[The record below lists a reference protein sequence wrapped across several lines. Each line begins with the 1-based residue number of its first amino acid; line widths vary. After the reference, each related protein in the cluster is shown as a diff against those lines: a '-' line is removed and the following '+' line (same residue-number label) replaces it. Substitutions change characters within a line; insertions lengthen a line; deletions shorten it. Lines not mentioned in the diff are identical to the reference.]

1 MTDSELFASW
11 KPEED
16 EELIKNI
23 YEMLL
28 RAWALGLTHSS
39 SDRRDDDDFAD
50 FSYDFESPY
59 DDAVREAMRRMNCTP
74 QQFEKLSAD
83 LRTQAFT
90 IGRLS
95 QIDMISK
102 VKEAYV
108 KQLKSSEVSVKKFI
122 EDALEITGKDI
133 GYSQYFD
140 LVFRTNLQKDY
151 NAAKAF
157 DIIND
162 PPQFLQF
169 VGIEDERQSDICR
182 ARSGVILP
190 ATDPWWDDNWPPL
203 HYNCR
208 STIREIMG
216 SEAEEIAKKLDVVK
230 AENKAINA
238 KGEAYSPSPSSTF
251 GKMPAKDN
259 TFWATTV
266 SQQNRIIEAGL
277 QSDLNA
283 FAKENL
289 AVDFKEKKNGY
300 VTLERTTGGIRYPE
314 KLQKEKEFKLNL
326 ETAEILADN
335 GFFVEMNAPYEIKN
349 NKSWDAWLNG
359 VDRVEF
365 KNPDSKSPTSRSLEK
380 LLLGGYDQ
388 AQTVVATL
396 TSKKQLEPLKEMI
409 RINVPSKSK
418 HRVIKQMFV
427 ILDGKMVQLSNW
439 ELLHPDLADSKL
451 DLLL

>member
-16 EELIKNI
+16 EELIKDI

-50 FSYDFESPY
+50 FSYDFSSPY

-157 DIIND
+157 DIVND

-169 VGIEDERQSDICR
+169 VGIEDDRQSDICR

-208 STIREIMG
+208 STVREIMG

-230 AENKAINA
+230 SENKAINA
-238 KGEAYSPSPSSTF
+238 KGDGYSPSPSSTF

-289 AVDFKEKKNGY
+289 AADFKEEKSGY
-300 VTLERTTGGIRYPE
+300 VTLERATGGVRYPE
-314 KLQKEKEFKLNL
+314 SAQREYEFNQNL
-326 ETAEILADN
+326 KTAEILADY
-335 GFFVEMNAPYEIKN
+335 GFFVELQNKN
-349 NKSWDAWLNG
+349 KARNNQSWDAWLNG
-359 VDRVEF
+359 TDKVEI
-365 KNPDSKSPTSRSLEK
+365 KNPISSKSSTLQHTV
-380 LLLGGYDQ
+380 LDGFDQ
-388 AQTVVATL
+388 AQSVAVTIL
-396 TSKKQLEPLKEMI
+396 NEEQMPALKKVISSDLSKKASN
-409 RINVPSKSK
+409 RI
-418 HRVIKQMFV
+418 IKQMFV
-427 ILDGKMVQLSNW
+427 IHDGKMAQLSNHD
-439 ELLHPDLADSKL
+439 LLYNFEEVERKL
-451 DLLL
+451 DALF

>member
-16 EELIKNI
+16 EDLIKNI

-50 FSYDFESPY
+50 FSYDFSSPY
-59 DDAVREAMRRMNCTP
+59 DNAVREAMRRMNCTP

-140 LVFRTNLQKDY
+140 IVFRTNLQKDY

-157 DIIND
+157 DIVND

-230 AENKAINA
+230 SENKAINA
-238 KGEAYSPSPSSTF
+238 KGDGYSPSPSSTF

-283 FAKENL
+283 FAEKNL
-289 AVDFKEKKNGY
+289 AADFKEEKSGY

-314 KLQKEKEFKLNL
+314 SAQREYEFNQNL
-326 ETAEILADN
+326 KTAEILADY
-335 GFFVEMNAPYEIKN
+335 GFFVELQNKN
-349 NKSWDAWLNG
+349 KARNNQSWDAWLNG
-359 VDRVEF
+359 TDKVEI
-365 KNPDSKSPTSRSLEK
+365 KNPLSSKSSTLQHTV
-380 LLLGGYDQ
+380 LDGFDQ
-388 AQTVVATL
+388 AQSVAVTIL
-396 TSKKQLEPLKEMI
+396 NEEQMLALKKVISSDLSKKASN
-409 RINVPSKSK
+409 RI
-418 HRVIKQMFV
+418 IKQMFV
-427 ILDGKMVQLSNW
+427 IHDGKMAQLSNHD
-439 ELLHPDLADSKL
+439 LLYNFEEVERKL
-451 DLLL
+451 DALF